1 MRTLDTI
8 ALILLVVGGL
18 NWGLVGLFGF
28 NLVSFLFGAGTFLA
42 NLVYIIIAICALY
55 LIFAMPTAHRHEHP
69 TH

>member
-8 ALILLVVGGL
+8 AMVLVIIGSL

-42 NLVYIIIAICALY
+42 SMIYVIIGLCALY
-55 LIFAMPTAHRHEHP
+55 LIFPLTTNAYAPT
-69 TH
+69 TK